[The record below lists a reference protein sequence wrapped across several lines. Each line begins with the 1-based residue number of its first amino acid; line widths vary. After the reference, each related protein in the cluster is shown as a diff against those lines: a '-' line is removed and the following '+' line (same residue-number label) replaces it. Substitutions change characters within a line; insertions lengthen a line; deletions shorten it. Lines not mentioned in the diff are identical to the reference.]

1 MEGNTTSHRSCG
13 TNGSVLRNAGATL
26 LAGSSAA
33 STGTLTRV
41 ASINGTIW
49 LQCPS
54 VGSWHQQL
62 SPRRQSPLTPRL
74 DVLPVSLRG
83 LRPAVTVEA
92 NAMSPMTLSPP
103 KAKDGEGVSPRERA
117 KARRRKIDEERESH
131 HVGTKATVENFDRV
145 GEHSPVTFAM
155 TNGNLGQDSHTAE
168 VFRRLDTNED
178 GVIDRDEFKTQLM
191 YLDPDMFDDPHLVRR
206 LFKAMDTNADAVI
219 DWHELHD
226 WMNKSDAWD
235 EARESKAFAS
245 SFRRKD
251 SRKNPVW
258 VKTGNQVLTQVYDV
272 EVQKIGEG
280 NFGLVRRATHKV
292 TKAVRAIKTINKKK
306 VSREE
311 LDGEIELMSDLDHPH
326 ILKLYEVVEDIVNIY
341 LVMELCAGG
350 ELFDRIVESKSFSEK
365 QAANVMQQIGA
376 GVRYIHLRSICH
388 RDLKPE
394 NFLLQARTPIEES
407 VVKIIDFGL
416 ACRFNAGEPMS
427 SQLGTPGYV
436 APEVLKGSYD
446 KSCDLWSCG
455 VIMFILL
462 CGYPPFG
469 GSTPEEVC
477 AATLKG
483 EYVFHE
489 AFWNAISVD
498 AKDLIKR
505 LLTYDPQQRYTA
517 EQTMRHTW
525 IKDVAPAAHER
536 PLQLQE
542 LGKMKAYGRE
552 NKLKKRAMQVV
563 ARELQTDQIQQ
574 LQDTFCSLDK
584 DGDGSVTFAELRYG
598 IEQLGLSG
606 SQLEMLQELM
616 EAIDDDHD
624 GVIHYTEFLAATLD
638 TKVCEQ
644 ESVCWA
650 AFRMFDENG
659 DGKINKTE
667 LAAVLAND
675 DLEAYMGSDVLSRIL
690 QDYDADGDGQISF
703 EEFMAMMREN

>member
-1 MEGNTTSHRSCG
+1 
-13 TNGSVLRNAGATL
+13 
-26 LAGSSAA
+26 
-33 STGTLTRV
+33 
-41 ASINGTIW
+41 
-49 LQCPS
+49 
-54 VGSWHQQL
+54 
-62 SPRRQSPLTPRL
+62 
-74 DVLPVSLRG
+74 
-83 LRPAVTVEA
+83 
-92 NAMSPMTLSPP
+92 MTLSPP
-103 KAKDGEGVSPRERA
+103 TAKVGEAASPRERA
-117 KARRRKIDEERESH
+117 KARRRKIDEEREHAGEKTS
-131 HVGTKATVENFDRV
+131 KAENFDRV
-145 GEHSPVTFAM
+145 GEQSPGALTFAW
-155 TNGNLGQDSHTAE
+155 GGVDSQSTE

-178 GVIDRDEFKTQLM
+178 GVIDKDEFKKSLM
-191 YLDPDMFDDPHLVRR
+191 YLDPETFDDPHLVRR
-206 LFKAMDTNADAVI
+206 LFKAIDTNADAAI
-219 DWHELHD
+219 DPHELQE

-235 EARESKAFAS
+235 EARESKAFAA
-245 SFRRKD
+245 SFRRTNSTK
-251 SRKNPVW
+251 KW
-258 VKTGNQVLTQVYDV
+258 VKTGNQVLTQVYEV
-272 EVQKIGEG
+272 EGQKIGEG
-280 NFGLVRRATHKV
+280 TFGLVRRATHKV
-292 TKAVRAIKTINKKK
+292 TKALRAIKTINKKK

-311 LDGEIELMSDLDHPH
+311 LDGEIELMSELDHPH

-376 GVRYIHLRSICH
+376 GVRYIHSRSICH

-416 ACRFNAGEPMS
+416 ACRFNEGEPMN

-436 APEVLKGSYD
+436 APEVLKGNYE

-477 AATLKG
+477 AATLRG

-489 AFWNAISVD
+489 QFWTGVSVD

-505 LLTYDPQQRYTA
+505 LLTYDPQHRYTA

-536 PLQLQE
+536 PLQLTE
-542 LGKMKAYGRE
+542 LGKIKAYGRE
-552 NKLKKRAMQVV
+552 NRLKKRAMQVV

-584 DGDGSVTFAELRYG
+584 DGDGSVTFAELRYS

-606 SQLEMLQELM
+606 SQAEMLQELM
-616 EAIDDDHD
+616 NAIDDDHD

-638 TKVCEQ
+638 TKFCEQ

-667 LAAVLAND
+667 LAAVLEND
-675 DLEAYMGSDVLSRIL
+675 DLEAVMGSDLLSRIL

-703 EEFMAMMREN
+703 EEFMIMMKEN